1 MKVLVLN
8 SGSSSVKYQ
17 LLDMESESVM
27 AKGLIEKI
35 GFEESSVTYESNQ
48 SVRFKFN
55 RKVADHMEGIRVLL
69 ETLVDKDN
77 GCIKSITEING
88 VGHRVA
94 QGARY
99 FTDSVLVDDDVK
111 EKIEKTCEIAPLHN
125 PPQYKGILAIEKVLP
140 GVPNVVSFDTVFHKD
155 IPEHVSTYGLPYEW
169 LEKYNIRKYGFHGLS
184 YTFVTRR
191 AGELFHTDWR
201 QMKII
206 TCHLGN
212 GASVAAVRN
221 GQTIDTT
228 MGFTPLQGL
237 IMGTRCGDIDPA
249 IVPYIMK
256 RENYSVDEIS
266 DVMNKKSGLLGISGI
281 SSDLRDLEAAA
292 DQGNQRAQL
301 ALKMFIYRVKFYI
314 GAYIAEL
321 NGIDALI
328 FTGGIGENSIR
339 MRHAI
344 CKDMEGLGISID
356 LEQND
361 FKGEE
366 RIISNPNSNVKV
378 LVIPTNEELVIARDV
393 ERIITS

>member
-206 TCHLGN
+206 TSHLGN